1 MGGRSLGRGDDPI
14 VDRVDQHR
22 IGECATGI
30 YAQKHGVGE
39 SHAEKLPFPLSLTEL
54 DVESYRRDGY
64 LFPVRVFDGETIGH
78 LLARV
83 EALEQTG
90 RTASN
95 LRRPLIDYFRA
106 NLHIVSRFAADIAK
120 TPAILDAVEAILGP
134 DLMVWM
140 TELIIKEPSSRKILS
155 MHQDLTYWGMGG
167 SQHEVTAWIALT
179 S

>member
-1 MGGRSLGRGDDPI
+1 M
-14 VDRVDQHR
+14 
-22 IGECATGI
+22 
-30 YAQKHGVGE
+30 
-39 SHAEKLPFPLSLTEL
+39 
-54 DVESYRRDGY
+54 
-64 LFPVRVFDGETIGH
+64 RVFDGETIGH

-167 SQHEVTAWIALT
+167 SQHEVIAWIALT